1 LHELTFEKALGALI
15 NMEIGLFLRDKQ
27 FIEGVL
33 LDIKQD
39 HIIVNV
45 NQKIVYLAFQHIQ
58 ALSKNAKDLRIST
71 EVVHYVDRDNLID
84 VLKALRYN
92 WVSINSFSEQLLF
105 GVLSKISDD
114 HITVINNSE
123 LLYIPKS
130 YLSTISSNVSNEQIN
145 ILNTQEQAVIK
156 DCQLEDI
163 ITSEHTKNT
172 KEIER
177 VTNVENPILEMSSRV
192 GVEDENVTYEQSESQ
207 QKTREEMYAAL
218 LKLLKHNLL
227 NKDVDNELREEVF
240 QERTVRGFIIDTDDK
255 TKRQS
260 DSSVIEVQDCQVE
273 EQVIV
278 EQTQT
283 INENKLIKSLKA
295 PFIEDSAEEVTKENY
310 EVNSQAVS
318 NEVLNLSR
326 VLKDDLQEQVSK
338 YPLEENHP
346 DVLDSSPQISQ
357 EEQSYLK
364 KSRLKRKKKRILL
377 SAWSTMNHDQ
387 HAVVNYKNTAKGVET
402 LDCEEGPIET
412 EQPSDSINSLTQ
424 PLHDQYLHE
433 EVVTMEELPKSIE
446 ATISQ
451 APEIRISPK
460 MKKEMLENQYY
471 ALMKQAE
478 TNCIQMSKR
487 QLNLSEEEQYYALMK
502 HTAKMYHEFKD

>member
-1 LHELTFEKALGALI
+1 
-15 NMEIGLFLRDKQ
+15 MEIGLFLRDKQ

-45 NQKIVYLAFQHIQ
+45 NRKIVYLAFQHIQ

-71 EVVHYVDRDNLID
+71 EVVHYLDRDNLID

-130 YLSTISSNVSNEQIN
+130 YLSTISSTISNEQIN
-145 ILNTQEQAVIK
+145 LLNTQKQPAIK
-156 DCQLEDI
+156 ESQLEDI
-163 ITSEHTKNT
+163 ITSEHTQNT
-172 KEIER
+172 KEIEW
-177 VTNVENPILEMSSRV
+177 VTNVEIPILEMSAIM
-192 GVEDENVTYEQSESQ
+192 EAENVTYEQSESQ
-207 QKTREEMYAAL
+207 HRTREEMYVAL

-227 NKDVDNELREEVF
+227 NRDVDNELREEPF
-240 QERTVRGFIIDTDDK
+240 QDTAVPGFISHTDDK
-255 TKRQS
+255 TKRQF

-283 INENKLIKSLKA
+283 INVNNLIKSLKA
-295 PFIEDSAEEVTKENY
+295 PFIEDSAENITKEIS

-318 NEVLNLSR
+318 SEELNLSR
-326 VLKDDLQEQVSK
+326 LLKDDLQKQEIK
-338 YPLEENHP
+338 YPLEENLP
-346 DVLDSSPQISQ
+346 AVLELSEQLGQ
-357 EEQSYLK
+357 EDQSLLK
-364 KSRLKRKKKRILL
+364 KSSLKRKKKRILL

-387 HAVVNYKNTAKGVET
+387 HVVVNHKNTAKGEET
-402 LDCEEGPIET
+402 LDCDEGSIKT
-412 EQPSDSINSLTQ
+412 EQPSDAIISLLQ
-424 PLHDQYLHE
+424 PLYDQYIHE
-433 EVVTMEELPKSIE
+433 DFITLEEIPESVE
-446 ATISQ
+446 TTISQ

-460 MKKEMLENQYY
+460 TKKEMLEKQYY

-478 TNCIQMSKR
+478 TNCFQMSER
-487 QLNLSEEEQYYALMK
+487 QLNLSEEGQYHALMK
-502 HTAKMYHEFKD
+502 HATKMYYEFKD